1 MRRISFFFLL
11 LMISASAFTE
21 TANQYFPEKL
31 SEKTKVSVI
40 SVNYQDYMHSF
51 FSKNCLRI
59 YDKESHFDKIID
71 FASFKNFND
80 TFFPLNFLLK
90 EEKAY
95 IKVEPFIDYF
105 LLQDKDKVLLTEYD
119 MDLTPKEIKYIYSFI
134 KTMYEAMPDYSYDFD
149 IISNNSETHI
159 SQILHDCYRMEGSK
173 NTDERY
179 SFSTITSHRLS
190 YKNIDGSYILLPEK
204 KIQDFSDFNF
214 LQVFHKKNPCLTISL
229 IILLSITILLTGY
242 QVLVYFFENLFI
254 SSIYKTT
261 QIFDFLLFFTAGLS
275 GTFFLF
281 QYIHSNQTLF
291 QNNLFFMFL
300 FPPHLL
306 VSFTLFSGIQN
317 RKLKLK
323 YWTISAELILLY
335 LIITLI

>member
-119 MDLTPKEIKYIYSFI
+119 MDLTPKEIKYI
-134 KTMYEAMPDYSYDFD
+134 
-149 IISNNSETHI
+149 
-159 SQILHDCYRMEGSK
+159 
-173 NTDERY
+173 
-179 SFSTITSHRLS
+179 
-190 YKNIDGSYILLPEK
+190 
-204 KIQDFSDFNF
+204 
-214 LQVFHKKNPCLTISL
+214 
-229 IILLSITILLTGY
+229 
-242 QVLVYFFENLFI
+242 
-254 SSIYKTT
+254 
-261 QIFDFLLFFTAGLS
+261 
-275 GTFFLF
+275 
-281 QYIHSNQTLF
+281 
-291 QNNLFFMFL
+291 
-300 FPPHLL
+300 
-306 VSFTLFSGIQN
+306 
-317 RKLKLK
+317 
-323 YWTISAELILLY
+323 
-335 LIITLI
+335 